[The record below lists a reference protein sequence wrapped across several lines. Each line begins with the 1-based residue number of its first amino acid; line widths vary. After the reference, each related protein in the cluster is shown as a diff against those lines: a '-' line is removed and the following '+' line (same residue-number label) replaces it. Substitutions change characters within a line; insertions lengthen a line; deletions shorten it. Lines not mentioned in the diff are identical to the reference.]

1 MHQKTNPHSFH
12 VPVMGIAFTIDTPIK
27 IAKYG
32 ISSVISVVDDIII
45 EKMNEYYSGKFKI
58 PYQEIST
65 KVEDYRAKR
74 ITSYLNTVDI
84 IVKQKFE
91 NLKKSFEQK
100 NSEFEKYMEMLP
112 DFSELK
118 QNFIQTIQNNTV
130 KEDLSNWIHN
140 NLKPG
145 SIDVN
150 IMTKLDKPNY
160 SKKDLL
166 PIEFNDAHAALRG
179 FANSTLES
187 SVVLSAGMN
196 PRLYSYFENF
206 NDFFPTENNE
216 LKKKIILKVSDYR
229 SAIIQGK
236 FLAKK
241 GLWVS
246 EYRIESGLNC
256 GGHAFASDGYLL
268 GPILEEFK
276 MNKTALIDEIHGILV
291 EALKSKEKHIPTE
304 PLSLAITV
312 QGGVGTYEEHEFLLD
327 NYNIDSVGWGS
338 PFLLVPEVTTVDEVT
353 REALRVAT
361 EKDLFLSNISPL
373 GVPFNSLRGNTNE
386 IIKNE
391 RIAEGKAG
399 SACAKKFL
407 SSNTEYTEKVI
418 CTASKKYQTL
428 KLNDLKLE
436 NLSESDFA
444 EKANKITEKACL
456 CEGLANA
463 AFFNYGIERKGEK
476 QGVAICPGPNMAY
489 FTKDLSLKEMV
500 NHIYGRAN
508 VIETNNRP
516 HMFIKELAMY
526 VDYFSNKVEEF
537 SDSFNVK
544 NQKYLNAFQSNLND
558 GIEYYHQLFSDSKIY
573 FEANKEG
580 LLSEL
585 ETLKIALFSIKIPV
599 LVKA

>member
-1 MHQKTNPHSFH
+1 MQQKNSPHSFH

-74 ITSYLNTVDI
+74 ITAYLNTVDI

-118 QNFIQTIQNNTV
+118 QNFIQFIQHNTV
-130 KEDLSNWIHN
+130 KEDLGNWIQN

-160 SKKDLL
+160 SRKDLL

-206 NDFFPTENNE
+206 SDFFPNENNE

-276 MNKTALIDEIHGILV
+276 MNKTALIDEIHGILI

-304 PLSLAITV
+304 PLSMAITV
-312 QGGVGTYEEHEFLLD
+312 QGGVGTHEEHEFLMD

-338 PFLLVPEVTTVDEVT
+338 PFLLVPEVTTVDAVT
-353 REALRVAT
+353 RQALRVAT

-391 RIAEGKAG
+391 RIVADKAG

-407 SSNTEYTEKVI
+407 SSNTEFTEKVI

-428 KLNDLKLE
+428 KLNELKLE
-436 NLSESDFA
+436 NLSAREFA

-463 AFFNYGIERKGEK
+463 AYIKNDLERKGEK

-489 FTKDLSLKEMV
+489 FTKDLTLKEMV
-500 NHIYGRAN
+500 DHIYGRAN
-508 VIETNNRP
+508 VIETKNRP

-526 VDYFSNKVEEF
+526 IDYFSNKVDEI
-537 SDSFNVK
+537 SDSLNVK
-544 NQKYLNAFQSNLND
+544 QEKYLTAFQSNLND
-558 GIEYYHQLFSDSKIY
+558 GITYYQQLFSESKIY
-573 FEANKEG
+573 FEANKVV
-580 LLSEL
+580 LLNEL
-585 ETLKIALFSIKIPV
+585 ETLKRELFSIKIPI